1 MSKLVDIF
9 IVILVAFL
17 ISLKVKESF
26 TQVGYVTSKVDGKQ
40 YLVRSE
46 KGNEEVADLL
56 ARINVKIQ
64 KLLDILRQKNSSD
77 PRTQRLIDNYD
88 PKNISEGTEN
98 EKFTSYSI
106 NKGEKVVFCLR
117 ARDGSNDLV
126 DENTLTYVAIHELGH
141 LATTQIGHEDIFWK
155 NFKWLL
161 KIATDNGLYKYVDY
175 NVQPQKYC
183 GLTINSNVL
192 NHNEGEPNMEGFRQ
206 SIDDDDM
213 DRVSK
218 MGIPERFSLNI
229 PKM

>member
-9 IVILVAFL
+9 IVILVASL

-26 TQVGYVTSKVDGKQ
+26 TQVGYVTSKVDGQQ

-46 KGNEEVADLL
+46 ERSQEVADLL
-56 ARINVKIQ
+56 ARINGKIQ
-64 KLLDILRQKNSSD
+64 KLLDILRQKHSSD

-88 PKNISEGTEN
+88 PKNIAEGTED

-117 ARDGSNDLV
+117 ARDGTNNLV
-126 DENTLTYVAIHELGH
+126 DDNTLTYVAIHELGH
-141 LATTQIGHEDIFWK
+141 LATKEIGHEEIFWN

-161 KIATDNGLYKYVDY
+161 KIATDNGLYTYVDY
-175 NVQPQKYC
+175 SAQPQKYC

-192 NHNEGEPNMEGFRQ
+192 NHNEGEQNMEGFQQ
-206 SIDDDDM
+206 SIDDDN

-218 MGIPERFSLNI
+218 MGIPDRFSLNI
-229 PKM
+229 